1 MKITITII
9 AIVFSLADAV
19 MMWCLM
25 RANAL
30 YERAETGLG
39 GASGAVLPCCP
50 DKQWQSEKVRRRV
63 LLSLPYLRLSPT
75 EQKRQVMPV
84 S

>member
-39 GASGAVLPCCP
+39 GVNGNDDKRREQNDETGA
-50 DKQWQSEKVRRRV
+50 
-63 LLSLPYLRLSPT
+63 
-75 EQKRQVMPV
+75 
-84 S
+84 

>member
-1 MKITITII
+1 MKIAITII
-9 AIVFSLADAV
+9 AIVFSLADAF

-39 GASGAVLPCCP
+39 RTNGDGDKKKGA
-50 DKQWQSEKVRRRV
+50 
-63 LLSLPYLRLSPT
+63 
-75 EQKRQVMPV
+75 EQ
-84 S
+84 